1 MKKTSSASV
10 FTAAGVSLGEL
21 SLPDESRFTDPDI
34 GARPT
39 VEGPPAVVAGA
50 KM

>member
-1 MKKTSSASV
+1 MSKAFNSLA
-10 FTAAGVSLGEL
+10 SLGEL
-21 SLPDESRFTDPDI
+21 SLPDDSRYTEPDV

-39 VEGPPAVVAGA
+39 VEGPPAVVAGS